1 MYKRREFHCH
11 TASELRELQGTQEVY
26 DEFAFII

>member
-1 MYKRREFHCH
+1 MYNSREFQCH
-11 TASELRELQGTQEVY
+11 TASELRELQGTQELY